1 MATLSPPTFLA
12 QLDLYRQTS
21 SSPAPI
27 GRNPVALRLY
37 MVLGLTFDDEASREA
52 LLTLSELYTA
62 PAKSKENVLPEDAVV
77 NGAGNSALAF
87 LDGPPPGETAALARR
102 NLRRDIETKLSDG
115 AQKFL
120 KAFGAVDQVC
130 VFAQTCYIAE
140 RSCDWA
146 V

>member
-1 MATLSPPTFLA
+1 M
-12 QLDLYRQTS
+12 
-21 SSPAPI
+21 PI
-27 GRNPVALRLY
+27 GRNLVALRLY
-37 MVLGLTFDDEASREA
+37 KVLGSMFDDDASREA

-62 PAKSKENVLPEDAVV
+62 PTSKIKESVPTDDVVV
-77 NGAGNSALAF
+77 NGVGNSALAF

-130 VFAQTCYIAE
+130 VAPLSIAVLDTDAAWV
-140 RSCDWA
+140 RNWTRCRRIYPT
-146 V
+146 